1 MRTTQVIYDDVYEDR
16 NIAYISYPE
25 ACVFVHSRHVYLKAD
40 MRDGDNVPNS
50 GRYVI
55 LTLTDNDTNVSYS
68 VGKYADQNAIVIFDL
83 SRLLQILT
91 DFVKPDCIFDY
102 RDDSALAQSH
112 TVTIALSEPGIHAFW
127 NDTVEAFNGSDEIN
141 DLWWNTV
148 RRLRWWTAYPFTFDY
163 ANVDEASIQIDG
175 GIVEVGNFPQI
186 VTTKSVSRL
195 RVNPAGT
202 KFSLL
207 ANRIIKV
214 SISAN
219 GMLMRISGTSD
230 SGHVAGTSLFSNN
243 VANTLFIGV
252 DRRET
257 TEADVYL
264 RWLNRH
270 GELCYWLFKRYSG
283 SRNVSATESYRAM
296 VEDDRYING
305 IRDNARLL
313 TRSLKSELTI
323 YTDFLQQWEYEH
335 VASLFDA
342 PFADMLEQKTY
353 DPTNGIIHWN
363 RVHVKAGNHVEN
375 LKNFSE
381 HDTNKQIVLTLT
393 MPDQNHIEP

>member
-1 MRTTQVIYDDVYEDR
+1 MRTARVIYDDVYEDK

-40 MRDGDNVPNS
+40 MRDGDNIPNS
-50 GRYVI
+50 GRNVI

-91 DFVKPDCIFDY
+91 DFVKPDALFDY
-102 RDDSALAQSH
+102 SRDSELAQSH
-112 TVTIALSEPGIHAFW
+112 TVTIALSEPGIDAFW
-127 NDTVEAFNGSDEIN
+127 SDTVEAFNGSDEIN
-141 DLWWNTV
+141 DLWWTET
-148 RRLRWWTAYPFTFDY
+148 RKLRWWPAYPFTFDF
-163 ANVDEASIQIDG
+163 ANVDEINVQIDYG
-175 GIVEVGNFPQI
+175 MVQAGPFPLI
-186 VTTKSVSRL
+186 DTTRDVSRL
-195 RVNPAGT
+195 RVNPAGP
-202 KFSLL
+202 KFSWS
-207 ANRIIKV
+207 AQRIIKF
-214 SISAN
+214 SIAAN
-219 GMLMRISGTSD
+219 GMSLGIAQYSD
-230 SGHVAGTSLFSNN
+230 NGHVAGTSLFFDN
-243 VANTLFIGV
+243 VANVLFLGV
-252 DRRET
+252 DNRAR

-305 IRDNARLL
+305 VRDNARLL

-323 YTDFLQQWEYEH
+323 YTDLLQQWEYEH

-363 RVHVKAGNHVEN
+363 RVHVKAGNHIEN